1 MAAPRD
7 EFIPTRHSLIS
18 RLKDWD
24 DQESW
29 KEFFDTYWKLLY
41 SVALKSGLSD
51 AEAQDVVQ
59 DTIVAVAKKM
69 PEFHYD
75 PALGSFKSWLLTI
88 TRRRIIDHLR
98 KRQRQPQRHERRPD
112 ATEGRTGTMDK
123 IPDPAGDQF
132 GDIWVEEWKD
142 SLYAAAVKRVKQ
154 QVEAKQFQMFDCY
167 AVKGWPVEK
176 VAGLLGVSVGAIY
189 TAKSRITALIKEEIG
204 RLEARMV

>member
-132 GDIWVEEWKD
+132 GDIWEDEWKD

>member
-132 GDIWVEEWKD
+132 GDIWEEEWKD
-142 SLYAAAVKRVKQ
+142 NLYAAAVKRVKQ

>member
-1 MAAPRD
+1 MATPRD

-123 IPDPAGDQF
+123 IPDPAGDKF
-132 GDIWVEEWKD
+132 GDIWEEEWKD

>member
-123 IPDPAGDQF
+123 IPDPAGDKF
-132 GDIWVEEWKD
+132 GDIWEEEWKD
-142 SLYAAAVKRVKQ
+142 NLYAAAVKRVKQ

>member
-132 GDIWVEEWKD
+132 GNIWEEEWKD

>member
-132 GDIWVEEWKD
+132 GDIWEEEWKD
-142 SLYAAAVKRVKQ
+142 NLYAAAVKRVKQ

-189 TAKSRITALIKEEIG
+189 TAKSRITALIKEEVG

>member
-132 GDIWVEEWKD
+132 GDIWEEEWKD

-176 VAGLLGVSVGAIY
+176 VAGLLGVSAGAIY
-189 TAKSRITALIKEEIG
+189 TAKSRITALIKEEVG

>member
-132 GDIWVEEWKD
+132 GDIWEEEWKD

-189 TAKSRITALIKEEIG
+189 TAKSRITALIKEEVG

>member
-69 PEFHYD
+69 PEFHFD
-75 PALGSFKSWLLTI
+75 PALGSF
-88 TRRRIIDHLR
+88 
-98 KRQRQPQRHERRPD
+98 
-112 ATEGRTGTMDK
+112 
-123 IPDPAGDQF
+123 
-132 GDIWVEEWKD
+132 
-142 SLYAAAVKRVKQ
+142 
-154 QVEAKQFQMFDCY
+154 
-167 AVKGWPVEK
+167 
-176 VAGLLGVSVGAIY
+176 
-189 TAKSRITALIKEEIG
+189 
-204 RLEARMV
+204 